1 MSESIF
7 FKIAGNSLSA
17 EVKTFLETRL
27 IRKKIAKSEQ
37 FLWEGDAVEKVFFI
51 IRGYV
56 KVFHF
61 SGDGREQILAVLKSG
76 QFVNTVSALRQEQG
90 NHANGTALTDGELG
104 MLDATD
110 FLSAIRNFPDFA
122 LLLLHDY
129 ADKLDHLTQLVE
141 ELSLF
146 STRQR
151 LIRFLLKNGEEGQT
165 VRGWT
170 QEEIAAQV
178 GTVRDVISR
187 LLGLF
192 AREGLIRIERQ
203 RIIILDEERLQSE
216 LEDRDMRLKS

>member
-146 STRQR
+146 ST
-151 LIRFLLKNGEEGQT
+151 
-165 VRGWT
+165 VS
-170 QEEIAAQV
+170 A
-178 GTVRDVISR
+178 
-187 LLGLF
+187 
-192 AREGLIRIERQ
+192 
-203 RIIILDEERLQSE
+203 
-216 LEDRDMRLKS
+216 

>member
-1 MSESIF
+1 
-7 FKIAGNSLSA
+7 
-17 EVKTFLETRL
+17 
-27 IRKKIAKSEQ
+27 
-37 FLWEGDAVEKVFFI
+37 
-51 IRGYV
+51 
-56 KVFHF
+56 
-61 SGDGREQILAVLKSG
+61 
-76 QFVNTVSALRQEQG
+76 
-90 NHANGTALTDGELG
+90 
-104 MLDATD
+104 
-110 FLSAIRNFPDFA
+110 
-122 LLLLHDY
+122 
-129 ADKLDHLTQLVE
+129 LDHLTQLVE

>member
-1 MSESIF
+1 
-7 FKIAGNSLSA
+7 
-17 EVKTFLETRL
+17 
-27 IRKKIAKSEQ
+27 
-37 FLWEGDAVEKVFFI
+37 
-51 IRGYV
+51 
-56 KVFHF
+56 
-61 SGDGREQILAVLKSG
+61 
-76 QFVNTVSALRQEQG
+76 
-90 NHANGTALTDGELG
+90 